1 MIDLKATEVAGDRP
15 RRPRLERRPT
25 VERTPYT
32 ALTTVSNGGDS
43 LPSMSRAPSS
53 LAGAWSATVAL
64 TLLLAAPARS
74 DSYGLLRAY
83 VSDEEG
89 RPLPNSVVKITPPGL
104 TATSDASGIVRIR
117 LKARSY
123 ELSASRGGYEA
134 DVLAGVELGADSV
147 KDVLLVL
154 RVKGTAA
161 PVPASAPR

>member
-1 MIDLKATEVAGDRP
+1 
-15 RRPRLERRPT
+15 
-25 VERTPYT
+25 
-32 ALTTVSNGGDS
+32 
-43 LPSMSRAPSS
+43 MSRVLSHRARTWTAI
-53 LAGAWSATVAL
+53 LAL

-89 RPLPNSVVKITPPGL
+89 RPLANSVVKITPPGL

-134 DVLAGVELGADSV
+134 DVLTGVELPANAV

-154 RVKGTAA
+154 RVKGTTA
-161 PVPASAPR
+161 PIPASAP

>member
-1 MIDLKATEVAGDRP
+1 
-15 RRPRLERRPT
+15 
-25 VERTPYT
+25 
-32 ALTTVSNGGDS
+32 
-43 LPSMSRAPSS
+43 MSRIPSFR
-53 LAGAWSATVAL
+53 ARTWSATLAL
-64 TLLLAAPARS
+64 TLLFAAPARS

-89 RPLPNSVVKITPPGL
+89 RPLGNSVVKITPPGL

-134 DVLAGVELGADSV
+134 DVLTGVELPVNSV

-161 PVPASAPR
+161 PIPAPAP